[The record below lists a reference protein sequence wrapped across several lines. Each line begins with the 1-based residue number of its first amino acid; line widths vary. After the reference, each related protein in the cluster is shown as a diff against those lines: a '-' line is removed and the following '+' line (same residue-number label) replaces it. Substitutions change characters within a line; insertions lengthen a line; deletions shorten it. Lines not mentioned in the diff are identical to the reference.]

1 MAKAK
6 RERRNSIRTMATDS
20 SALDALESLERAERS
35 AAEAEGTGSE
45 RPEAGASMPAE
56 VEKE

>member
-35 AAEAEGTGSE
+35 AAEAERTGPE
-45 RPEAGASMPAE
+45 PEAGASIPVE

>member
-35 AAEAEGTGSE
+35 AAEAEGTGPE
-45 RPEAGASMPAE
+45 PEALAQMPVE

>member
-35 AAEAEGTGSE
+35 AAEAERTG
-45 RPEAGASMPAE
+45 PEPETNASMTGEA
-56 VEKE
+56 EKE

>member
-6 RERRNSIRTMATDS
+6 RERRNSIRTMAADS
-20 SALDALESLERAERS
+20 SALDALESLERAERI
-35 AAEAEGTGSE
+35 AAEAERTGRE
-45 RPEAGASMPAE
+45 PETSVSIPAE